1 MQVIENYKIHTLVR
15 IIRHALNT
23 HPTMKI
29 VVGASYIHTLETVK
43 NILEESP
50 QYGEVVLVNGE
61 VKMSERPA
69 LIFKF
74 QESNTKCRVM
84 VGNLKTIST
93 GIDLDDQDGRFPR
106 LALILPNYEAITQ
119 YQFAGRIM
127 RLGTKSNAIL
137 LTIYAKTY
145 NQGKDFPQN
154 DQDYQKYPLPCNID
168 AIVKDAKKADDS
180 QGKPSSNN
188 DKETYVLSMLAK
200 KSNVILETTGDTSSS
215 NNMLSGIAPKWIE

>member
-1 MQVIENYKIHTLVR
+1 MIENYKIHTLVR